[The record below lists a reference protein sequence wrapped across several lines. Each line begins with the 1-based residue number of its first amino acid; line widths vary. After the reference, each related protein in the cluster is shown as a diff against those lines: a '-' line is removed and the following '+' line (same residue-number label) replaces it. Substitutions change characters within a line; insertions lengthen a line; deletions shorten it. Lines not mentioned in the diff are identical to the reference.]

1 MLGGVRRTRH
11 EWYRQSQHDQWE
23 RKKRES
29 LGKELSGSERGRE
42 LVGDIEGSRAR
53 EVTVMAPGDQDSMYE
68 VGDGAG
74 ERKIRL
80 N

>member
-1 MLGGVRRTRH
+1 
-11 EWYRQSQHDQWE
+11 
-23 RKKRES
+23 
-29 LGKELSGSERGRE
+29 
-42 LVGDIEGSRAR
+42 VGDIEGPRAR